1 MGRVWFTCR
10 GRDEW
15 CRKVRQKSNEILKLT
30 NAKQLKKNNEG
41 PCHYSLRC
49 NFLLKVFHY
58 FCLSFSLRG
67 TRKLQNQVGS
77 VWVGGRWGLHK
88 NTHEPIGYNEMTL
101 AKNTID
107 SIAPRLAL
115 GFRLVDQIQFCRFGT
130 GDIDKVQPFDGGT
143 S

>member
-30 NAKQLKKNNEG
+30 NAKQLKKTMRGYVIILYAAIFCWMFFIIFVFLSLFEG
-41 PCHYSLRC
+41 LENYKTKSEVYGL
-49 NFLLKVFHY
+49 V
-58 FCLSFSLRG
+58 
-67 TRKLQNQVGS
+67 VGEDCT
-77 VWVGGRWGLHK
+77 K
-88 NTHEPIGYNEMTL
+88 THMNPLDIMKWHSQ
-101 AKNTID
+101 KNTID

-115 GFRLVDQIQFCRFGT
+115 GYRLVDQIQFCRFGT